1 VNESAATDVRR
12 AAQAATIVDDDA
24 LRLIDLAIDEDR
36 GAGDWTSRWTVPA
49 RSRANARVVAKQE
62 GILAGMAPAIAVFV
76 RLDPRVECEVHIGDG
91 ERIAP
96 GDVICAVRG
105 PARAVLTGERVA
117 LNFLQRLSGIASLT
131 RAYVD
136 RLEGTGARILDTRKT
151 TPGWRALE
159 KAAVRAGGGENHRA
173 GLYDM
178 VLIKDNHIAIAGSL
192 EEAVARV
199 RDHNT
204 RGLPVVVEAHSLDEV
219 DAALDSGV
227 QRVLLD
233 NMDLETL
240 EEAVR
245 RARRRRNRPELEAS
259 GNMTLDRVAAV
270 AKTGVDYISVGALTH
285 SAPALDLSLHM
296 GKP

>member
-1 VNESAATDVRR
+1 MNDPAATEVRR
-12 AAQAATIVDDDA
+12 AQAATIVDDDA
-24 LRLIDLAIDEDR
+24 LKLIDLAIDEDR

-49 RSRANARVVAKQE
+49 RSRAHATVVAKE
-62 GILAGMAPAIAVFV
+62 DGIVAGIAPAIAVFV
-76 RLDPRVECEVHIGDG
+76 RLDPRVECEVHFGDG
-91 ERIAP
+91 ERIVS
-96 GDVICAVRG
+96 GDVICTVKG

-117 LNFLQRLSGIASLT
+117 LNFLQRLSGVATLT

-136 RLEGTGARILDTRKT
+136 RLEGAGARILDTRKT

-192 EEAVARV
+192 EEAITRV
-199 RDHNT
+199 RDHNA
-204 RGLPVVVEAHSLDEV
+204 RGLPVVVEAHSLEEV

-233 NMDLETL
+233 NMDIQTL

-245 RARRRRNRPELEAS
+245 RSRRRRNRPELEAS
-259 GNMTLDRVAAV
+259 GNMTLDRVGAV
-270 AKTGVDYISVGALTH
+270 ARTGVDYISVGALTH
-285 SAPALDLSLHM
+285 SAPALDMSLRM